1 MPRLHKNSAAM
12 ADEGDLM
19 ARDWVSLE
27 PGHGK
32 GLTYSSSMKENLEPG
47 TYVELTDG
55 TMGRIIKATTR
66 WMALPVN

>member
-12 ADEGDLM
+12 AADEGDLM
-19 ARDWVSLE
+19 AQDWASLE

-47 TYVELTDG
+47 TYVELRDG
-55 TMGRIIKATTR
+55 TIGRIIKPTTMDNGR
-66 WMALPVN
+66 Q